1 MKQIKIDKQLINL
14 ANKFLKSTNN
24 DVAKHINYRE
34 QDSILTDGY
43 RLLSI
48 PNSLPII
55 ANNKEVLATLPVF
68 NWDFYKRYS
77 GKKCI
82 IEADTEQRCYRA
94 VLDNELIAKVDFRTD
109 YPDCDRAMSY
119 YSYNLAMRIDNP
131 VAIYDRLKTIQTTIK
146 EFNSKQRVK
155 KQSLY
160 NSDNAQV
167 IFNTYY
173 EEGFTFIKA
182 EVDLA
187 DTYLTNQVRDSL
199 CLLDYSLPKNY
210 GVQDTYRAVFNLNKL
225 ISCFDAIKQVAAS
238 RSFNLSISFDTSKTA
253 PFKLAIDNGAWCIL
267 MPVRE
272 K

>member
-1 MKQIKIDKQLINL
+1 MQINIDKKLINL
-14 ANKFLKSTNN
+14 ANQFLKPTNN
-24 DVAKHINYRE
+24 DVAKHLNYRE

-55 ANNKEVLATLPVF
+55 ETNKEVLATLPVF

-94 VLDNELIAKVDFRTD
+94 MLDNELIAKVDFRTD
-109 YPDCDRAMSY
+109 YPECDRAMSY
-119 YSYNLAMRIDNP
+119 YSFNLAMRIDNP

-167 IFNTYY
+167 IFTASY
-173 EEGFTFIKA
+173 EGGCTFIRA
-182 EVDLA
+182 EVDLIDA
-187 DTYLTNQVRDSL
+187 VLNDRVKDSL
-199 CLLDYSLPKNY
+199 LLFKGALPKNY
-210 GVQDTYRAVFNLNKL
+210 GVQDTYRVVFNLNKL

-238 RSFNLSISFDTSKTA
+238 RSFTINISFDTSKTA
-253 PFKLAIDNGAWCIL
+253 PFKLSIDSGAWCIL
-267 MPVRE
+267 MPIRE